1 MNHYTMLSK
10 YGNCTHLLKIRNK
23 LKIGRITNKVRKN
36 SRYFVGVLN
45 KTVIPL
51 ALLGYEMIP
60 VIANSALPASF
71 AIYHLVSNAHFWN
84 NC

>member
-1 MNHYTMLSK
+1 MLSK
-10 YGNCTHLLKIRNK
+10 YGNCTHLLKIKNK
-23 LKIGRITNKVRKN
+23 LKGCFTNKVGKN

-60 VIANSALPASF
+60 VIANSVLHASF